1 MGLRAVV
8 ERTARPRRTGEFSDE
23 GDSPSRRGLPL
34 AAVNLLLL
42 FFLSAPFSLPPLLK
56 VFFYLSFS
64 FIAPNHRPRESSLPS
79 FVFLPSFL
87 YFPADLSSSAPLSLS
102 LFFKNSCL
110 SLFEESHRFLFR
122 TANFFSSE
130 RNARRVIAPRATVA
144 AGVDAVLTLGTDQ
157 VNFLAKLSCTYRR
170 CNLR

>member
-8 ERTARPRRTGEFSDE
+8 GRAARPRRTGEFSDE

-64 FIAPNHRPRESSLPS
+64 FIAPNSRPRESSLS
-79 FVFLPSFL
+79 SLVFLPSFL
-87 YFPADLSSSAPLSLS
+87 YFPSGLSPSFS
-102 LFFKNSCL
+102 LFLYVSREFL
-110 SLFEESHRFLFR
+110 LLPLRSHRFLFR
-122 TANFFSSE
+122 ATDFFFL
-130 RNARRVIAPRATVA
+130 RTKRARRVIAPRATIA
-144 AGVDAVLTLGTDQ
+144 AGIDAVLALGTDQ